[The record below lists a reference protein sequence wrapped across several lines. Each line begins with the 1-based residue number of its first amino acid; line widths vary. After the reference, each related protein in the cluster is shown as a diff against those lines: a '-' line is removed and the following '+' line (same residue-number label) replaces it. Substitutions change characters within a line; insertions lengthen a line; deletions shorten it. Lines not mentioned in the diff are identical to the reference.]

1 MLGAIVKSAGGK
13 LAKQQVKKVAK
24 DKLMGRKKKPT
35 ASKETAENM
44 VTSTATEKGK
54 PSNKRNLFP
63 KAKLPAKDPQKLQA
77 VQAEIDAKETDKRIV
92 KISKDVT
99 AIAEAMKG
107 GLVLKDKAA
116 AKARK
121 AAERD
126 KRAAQEA
133 DVEKPDEPK
142 KEGGGIGK
150 VKVPGVGLLSGVF
163 GFITKFIYGIVIM
176 KLIEFAPQ
184 LKKVLGLFKLAQP
197 LFNVVTGLVGGAFDL
212 LATFVDFGYKIA
224 DGAEKM
230 VGKIF
235 GEEGAKKF
243 NTFMENV
250 RNLINGAIVLK
261 FVYERIIKGVIKNIK
276 NAFKLVKNFIK
287 RGLKLA
293 SKLFPNVAK
302 GATKLLQAGK
312 GLVGKGVAKVGGFAA
327 KIFGKAASFIA
338 PGFKAAKPFASKF
351 FSKIPI
357 VGPLVITIVSLLSG
371 EPATQAIFKGLGAA
385 LGGALGTF
393 IPIPILGTLIGETI
407 GVFVGDLFYEL
418 LFGGGIQGVGQKLKD
433 TFMTLF
439 KGGKAVANWLGGGIK
454 AFINNVLKT
463 DPIKIP
469 SGGGV
474 RATATLAANKLGL
487 YNFLEGL
494 GFAEG
499 KNGQIDKFINPL
511 NLLNP
516 LKFYPLLFKSF
527 FGKRDEGESSGGE
540 TATVT
545 PKEDAKTDLVLD
557 DVQGGKSGDANQ
569 VAKETTYEEDAGGV
583 KFIPVPVVQSTPV
596 TVKNRGGGSRS
607 GSRTFMI
614 DETELALYG
623 GK

>member
-1 MLGAIVKSAGGK
+1 MALGAIVKSVGGK

-35 ASKETAENM
+35 ASKKTAENM

-77 VQAEIDAKETDKRIV
+77 VQAEIDAKETDTRIV

-116 AKARK
+116 QKKRK
-121 AAERD
+121 AAEKD

-142 KEGGGIGK
+142 KKGGGIGE

-163 GFITKFIYGIVIM
+163 GFITKFIYGVVIM

-184 LKKVLGLFKLAQP
+184 LKKVLGLFKFAQP
-197 LFNVVTGLVGGAFDL
+197 LFDTIIGGAGFIVNI
-212 LATFVDFGYKIA
+212 LATAIDVGYKIA

-230 VGKIF
+230 VTKIF

-250 RNLINGAIVLK
+250 RNLINGAIVFK
-261 FVYERIIKGVIKNIK
+261 FVYERIIKGVIQNIK

-287 RGLKLA
+287 RGAKLVA
-293 SKLFPNVAK
+293 KLFPNFAR
-302 GATKLLQAGK
+302 GATKLFQKGAGLASK
-312 GLVGKGVAKVGGFAA
+312 GMAKVGGFAA

-385 LGGALGTF
+385 LGGALGTL
-393 IPIPILGTLIGETI
+393 IPIPFLGTLIGETI
-407 GVFVGDLFYEL
+407 GVFVGDLLYEGM
-418 LFGGGIQGVGQKLKD
+418 FGKGWAAAGQKLKD
-433 TFMTLF
+433 TLMTIF
-439 KGGKAVANWLGGGIK
+439 KGGKFVFDFMKSGFVN
-454 AFINNVLKT
+454 FINNFKKEHMIKLPKVLGVQVKLPGIGDT
-463 DPIKIP
+463 IP
-469 SGGGV
+469 N
-474 RATATLAANKLGL
+474 LLQL
-487 YNFLEGL
+487 YNP
-494 GFAEG
+494 FAMV
-499 KNGQIDKFINPL
+499 
-511 NLLNP
+511 
-516 LKFYPLLFKSF
+516 PLLVKSF
-527 FGKRDEGESSGGE
+527 FGGEKEGDNIKKDSSN
-540 TATVT
+540 
-545 PKEDAKTDLVLD
+545 AKVDDTKKDMVLD
-557 DVQGGKSGDANQ
+557 DVQGGGKKNDAVE

-583 KFIPVPVVQSTPV
+583 KFIPVPVVQSTSV
-596 TVKNRGGGSRS
+596 AVKNRGGGSR
-607 GSRTFMI
+607 GRSRTSMI
-614 DETELALYG
+614 DDTELALYG